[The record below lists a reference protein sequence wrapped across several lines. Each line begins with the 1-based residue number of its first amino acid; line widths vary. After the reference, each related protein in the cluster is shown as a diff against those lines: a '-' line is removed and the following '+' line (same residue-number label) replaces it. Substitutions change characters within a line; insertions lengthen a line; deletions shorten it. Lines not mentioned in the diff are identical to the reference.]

1 MVVIGVEEVVEGR
14 VEVES
19 RDEVVVGSRE
29 RVDDGRSE
37 LVVGGTIEEEGI
49 GSELGS
55 ELVDGGGGGSEVEG
69 EELGSGVEVGSGSG
83 SEVGSGSSGSSD
95 EDVGGAELEGC
106 LVGSLVE
113 RASLDVGPGR

>member
-37 LVVGGTIEEEGI
+37 LVAGGTIEEEGI

-69 EELGSGVEVGSGSG
+69 EELGSVSG

-95 EDVGGAELEGC
+95 EDGGGAELEGC

>member
-19 RDEVVVGSRE
+19 RDEVVVGPRE

-37 LVVGGTIEEEGI
+37 LVVGGTIEEEGV
-49 GSELGS
+49 GSDLGS

-83 SEVGSGSSGSSD
+83 SEVGSGSSD
-95 EDVGGAELEGC
+95 EDGGGAELEGC